1 MLHKKVTGIAGT
13 DFETPYGY
21 KNGLLS
27 INDYEPPEGYNPVT
41 RPWYTAAVKTSPEIS
56 EGKPYKEIKTK
67 KWLVSVSKTLL
78 DQEGNITGVLAIDT
92 SLERLVK
99 QLWGMSNRNGIWEF
113 C

>member
-1 MLHKKVTGIAGT
+1 MIMEGFFKKFHTII
-13 DFETPYGY
+13 E
-21 KNGLLS
+21 LLS
-27 INDYEPPEGYNPVT
+27 HLG
-41 RPWYTAAVKTSPEIS
+41 EIRLAPYL
-56 EGKPYKEIKTK
+56 GKKIKTK

-99 QLWGMSNRNGIWEF
+99 QLWGMSNRNGSWEF

>member
-1 MLHKKVTGIAGT
+1 MIVEGFFTKFYTMI
-13 DFETPYGY
+13 E
-21 KNGLLS
+21 LLS
-27 INDYEPPEGYNPVT
+27 HFE
-41 RPWYTAAVKTSPEIS
+41 EIRLA
-56 EGKPYKEIKTK
+56 PYLGEEIKTK

-99 QLWGMSNRNGIWEF
+99 QLWGMTNRNGSWEF